1 MGLSPRKGKKWNE
14 KKRTKRNMF
23 NDNELQTSLISRVF
37 ATNFAV
43 GCFHASYERHFVKK
57 IFCVLIKGLINL
69 KFFQNMPHSRATLY
83 SIYIG
88 QPSSSD
94 V

>member
-1 MGLSPRKGKKWNE
+1 MNNKENQVISYCKRRHSVLSYKIGHIHEKENE
-14 KKRTKRNMF
+14 QIVN
-23 NDNELQTSLISRVF
+23 I
-37 ATNFAV
+37 
-43 GCFHASYERHFVKK
+43 
-57 IFCVLIKGLINL
+57 IFCVLIKGLTNL

-83 SIYIG
+83 LIYIG

>member
-1 MGLSPRKGKKWNE
+1 MYGMR
-14 KKRTKRNMF
+14 
-23 NDNELQTSLISRVF
+23 
-37 ATNFAV
+37 
-43 GCFHASYERHFVKK
+43 
-57 IFCVLIKGLINL
+57 FCVLIKGLTNL

-83 SIYIG
+83 LIYIG